1 MEAENYVAEYF
12 KNYRYASAY
21 GNEEDGWALL
31 AAKQTY
37 EMTGDES
44 CLSFIR
50 NYFDAF
56 LSDNGEIVDGSGEDF
71 SADWVNGSRCL
82 FLLYDKTGEEKYR
95 KAIETVM
102 NHLHVYPR
110 CECGNFVSSKERPG
124 EVTVEALY
132 RFQPFY
138 AEYETVYDKK
148 EKYND
153 IINQFENA
161 QKMLYDEERGL
172 CCQAYEEE
180 SGTCRMDGDE
190 CAFMSTAGYLTAL
203 VDTME
208 SMSIE
213 IYEQYRKL
221 QDMFKLA
228 LKGVLQYQ
236 DKEGDVNVHA
246 FFGSASAESALI
258 AYSIL
263 KACRMGILLKEKY
276 VDTGMEIVEKL
287 MEQPKQNGAF
297 IMACGEY
304 LQMKKELE
312 A

>member
-21 GNEEDGWALL
+21 GNEEDGCALF
-31 AAKQTY
+31 AAKQIY
-37 EMTGDES
+37 EMTGDEG
-44 CLSFIR
+44 CLSFIT

-56 LSDNGEIVDGSGEDF
+56 LLENGEIRSDSGEDF
-71 SADWVNGSRCL
+71 SADWANGSRCL
-82 FLLYDKTGEEKYR
+82 FFLYNKTGEEKYR
-95 KAIETVM
+95 RAIETVM
-102 NHLHVYPR
+102 NHLRVYPR
-110 CECGNFVSSKERPG
+110 CGCGNFVSSNERPG
-124 EVTVEALY
+124 EVSVDALY
-132 RFQPFY
+132 RLQPFY
-138 AEYETVYDKK
+138 MEYETVYDKK

-161 QKMLYDEERGL
+161 QKLLYDEEKGL

-180 SGTCRMDGDE
+180 SGTRRTDGE
-190 CAFMSTAGYLTAL
+190 GCALASTARYLTAL
-203 VDTME
+203 VDTMD

-228 LKGVLQYQ
+228 LKGILQYQ
-236 DKEGDVNVHA
+236 DKENGVYTR
-246 FFGSASAESALI
+246 ASFESALI
-258 AYSIL
+258 GYCIL

-287 MEQPKQNGAF
+287 AEQPERNSAF
-297 IMACGEY
+297 IMAYGQY